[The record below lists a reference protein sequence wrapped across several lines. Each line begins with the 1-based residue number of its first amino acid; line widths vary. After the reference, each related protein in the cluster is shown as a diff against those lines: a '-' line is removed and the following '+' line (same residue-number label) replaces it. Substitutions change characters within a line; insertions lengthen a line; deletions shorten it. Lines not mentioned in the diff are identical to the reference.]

1 MALSFLSDT
10 QETVFVFGRWWED
23 EDGRMGRLW
32 EEEEAEEAKEAL
44 GALLTIVEGAF
55 GGDTL
60 NLERFAVDPTDGIG
74 KEAAW
79 EGM

>member
-1 MALSFLSDT
+1 M
-10 QETVFVFGRWWED
+10 
-23 EDGRMGRLW
+23 

-44 GALLTIVEGAF
+44 GALLTMADGAF

-60 NLERFAVDPTDGIG
+60 NLERFAVDPAEGIG
-74 KEAAW
+74 KEAAC